1 MTISEHYWIKGNF
14 KCLMK
19 TEFINTVED
28 STLFTII
35 LLFLKVLEY
44 LALEGD

>member
-28 STLFTII
+28 SVYDNFT
-35 LLFLKVLEY
+35 FF
-44 LALEGD
+44 